1 MTSTLS
7 ALTTQPACL
16 EPQPPETQP
25 PTQISLSKRTKAESS
40 GGGGRLLIGEIFLA
54 HPLVDSGACVLGAS
68 WTLDPDPGSMNDLLE
83 MSPARPGTVAS
94 LPSTHGLA
102 K

>member
-1 MTSTLS
+1 M
-7 ALTTQPACL
+7 
-16 EPQPPETQP
+16 
-25 PTQISLSKRTKAESS
+25 
-40 GGGGRLLIGEIFLA
+40 GGGGLLIGEIFLA
-54 HPLVDSGACVLGAS
+54 HPLVDSGTCVLGAS